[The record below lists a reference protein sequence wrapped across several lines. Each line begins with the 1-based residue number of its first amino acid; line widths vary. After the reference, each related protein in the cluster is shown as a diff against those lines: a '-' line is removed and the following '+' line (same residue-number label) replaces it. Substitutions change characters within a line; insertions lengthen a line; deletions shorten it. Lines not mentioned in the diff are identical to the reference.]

1 MRGRGAKPRDMGCEA
16 GGEDLGPGHTCPPHL
31 VTSRLKPQ
39 LLLVGQRPFA
49 SGVLCPLGPR
59 GAHGPG
65 GL

>member
-1 MRGRGAKPRDMGCEA
+1 MMGRGAHGGEA

-49 SGVLCPLGPR
+49 SGAFRPLGLR
-59 GAHGPG
+59 GTHGPG
-65 GL
+65 AL